1 MPTILV
7 VDDTPTNLEI
17 IGALLGGL
25 YKIKAAISGERALK
39 LLEDTKLPDLILLD
53 VMMPGM
59 SGWEVCTAV
68 KSNPRTKDIP
78 VIFLTSKIE
87 LADETKGFE
96 LGAVDYIT
104 KPINPLTLHARVKT
118 HIALQ
123 IALHRLKDHNQSLEK
138 EVDSKGQE
146 IALKDQELLNLNK
159 LKRFFSAPIAQQIL
173 AAGGDDLL
181 KPHRR
186 EIAALFFDLRGFTNM
201 VVEAEPEEVMRL
213 LSDYHKIVGEHVTK
227 YQGTIEHFE
236 GDGVMVFLN
245 DPVPIE
251 NAALDA
257 INMAQEIQYAFSET
271 QEKWHRKKLDIGLG
285 VGIATGFATLGL
297 IGFEG
302 RVDYA
307 AIGSVTNLAARLCSE
322 AKDGEILFDARS
334 EAHLAKNE
342 VVMPAGFLQL
352 KGYPKPVEAFLLKR
366 GTELVK

>member
-123 IALHRLKDHNQSLEK
+123 SALHRLKDHNQSLEK

-146 IALKDQELLNLNK
+146 IALKDQELQNLNK

-173 AAGGDDLL
+173 HL
-181 KPHRR
+181 
-186 EIAALFFDLRGFTNM
+186 
-201 VVEAEPEEVMRL
+201 
-213 LSDYHKIVGEHVTK
+213 GE
-227 YQGTIEHFE
+227 TI
-236 GDGVMVFLN
+236 
-245 DPVPIE
+245 
-251 NAALDA
+251 
-257 INMAQEIQYAFSET
+257 Y
-271 QEKWHRKKLDIGLG
+271 
-285 VGIATGFATLGL
+285 
-297 IGFEG
+297 
-302 RVDYA
+302 
-307 AIGSVTNLAARLCSE
+307 
-322 AKDGEILFDARS
+322 
-334 EAHLAKNE
+334 
-342 VVMPAGFLQL
+342 
-352 KGYPKPVEAFLLKR
+352 
-366 GTELVK
+366 